1 MHESSKRPSFRLV
14 SDLLQFVGDGRNGM
28 LGYVQSLC
36 QSDSTTQYHLQETE
50 MEVLSMREQLQT
62 LIFSSSEKD
71 RLLHFTRCELQSRVQ
86 LNEENHA
93 TLVANDVLKDEVRAL
108 REENERLLCSFESCM
123 CVLNDRSKE
132 EREEHM
138 KLELKLWVEIETLN
152 ESHEK
157 SLQAI
162 GTELKRTKTT
172 LRRREK
178 RLENLVKTPY
188 GYRSVVRDRKDL
200 SKLAPKGGHA
210 KRMMR
215 LARSIIVPATKNK
228 IQASNNTSG
237 SRRRLC
243 GTKDIEVQTGK
254 VLASMLSQTEVNAI
268 CKEPK
273 LKGVGVKIT
282 NKYLE
287 KIGEI
292 IQSAD
297 ILETC
302 DRNMISHSGY
312 DAIYKQLKG
321 AAKLVGRRIIIGCL
335 PNPWQVSCARRMLNL
350 KLSKH
355 VEEYYSINE
364 TFMVPPSAK
373 FAKKDLVKVTLNEMN
388 SLFCDVEQVQRT
400 MMLLYGLTL
409 EGTYLLNSPG
419 RCLSN

>member
-1 MHESSKRPSFRLV
+1 MLHEQCPKAEFLDLRTCGTTNIDLWTDGSIFPSHLESSKRPSFRLV

-28 LGYVQSLC
+28 LGYIQSLC

-50 MEVLSMREQLQT
+50 MEVLLMREQLQT

-71 RLLHFTRCELQSRVQ
+71 RLLHFTRYELQSRVQ

-93 TLVANDVLKDEVRAL
+93 TLVANDVLKDEVRTL

-132 EREEHM
+132 EREERM

-157 SLQAI
+157 SLQAMGI
-162 GTELKRTKTT
+162 ELKRTKTT
-172 LRRREK
+172 LRCREK

-200 SKLAPKGGHA
+200 SKLTPKGRHA

-215 LARSIIVPATKNK
+215 LARSIIVPATMNK

-243 GTKDIEVQTGK
+243 GTKDIQVQTGK
-254 VLASMLSQTEVNAI
+254 VIASMLSQIEVNAI
-268 CKEPK
+268 CEEPK
-273 LKGVGVKIT
+273 LEGVGVKIT

-287 KIGEI
+287 KFGEI

-302 DRNMISHSGY
+302 IV
-312 DAIYKQLKG
+312 I
-321 AAKLVGRRIIIGCL
+321 
-335 PNPWQVSCARRMLNL
+335 
-350 KLSKH
+350 
-355 VEEYYSINE
+355 
-364 TFMVPPSAK
+364 
-373 FAKKDLVKVTLNEMN
+373 
-388 SLFCDVEQVQRT
+388 
-400 MMLLYGLTL
+400 
-409 EGTYLLNSPG
+409 
-419 RCLSN
+419 